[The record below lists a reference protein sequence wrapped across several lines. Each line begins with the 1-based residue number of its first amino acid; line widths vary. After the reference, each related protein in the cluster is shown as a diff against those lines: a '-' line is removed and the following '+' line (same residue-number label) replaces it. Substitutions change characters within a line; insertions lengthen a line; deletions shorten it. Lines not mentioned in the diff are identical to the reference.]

1 MVKLNN
7 LFDFNKKSAMVAMAI
22 VGICWGFASLFIKLT
37 PWSSFQIVAVRSS
50 MAAICLSLYILLV
63 EKKKLVFNKTVLFV
77 GFFVCFKYIFYV
89 SANKLTT
96 AANVVALHQ
105 TNIIYILIA
114 TCIMNK
120 TKPRGKD
127 ILIIIATMVG
137 ISLFFFGKFTFS
149 GMIGNLLAAGA
160 GLCTAVLFFMSSK
173 FSSFEENLTSIISG
187 NILAAIISFIMSA
200 GSSFEIT
207 PVAIGSILFLGLIQQ
222 SFAFITYTKAVRIIS
237 PFACAILVSIEPV
250 LSPIVCFLFLGEAPG
265 KFAVLGT
272 IVVIGSILIW
282 SLSDVKNTKKDNL

>member
-1 MVKLNN
+1 M
-7 LFDFNKKSAMVAMAI
+7 
-22 VGICWGFASLFIKLT
+22 
-37 PWSSFQIVAVRSS
+37 
-50 MAAICLSLYILLV
+50 
-63 EKKKLVFNKTVLFV
+63 
-77 GFFVCFKYIFYV
+77 
-89 SANKLTT
+89 
-96 AANVVALHQ
+96 
-105 TNIIYILIA
+105 
-114 TCIMNK
+114 
-120 TKPRGKD
+120 
-127 ILIIIATMVG
+127 
-137 ISLFFFGKFTFS
+137 
-149 GMIGNLLAAGA
+149 
-160 GLCTAVLFFMSSK
+160 
-173 FSSFEENLTSIISG
+173 
-187 NILAAIISFIMSA
+187 AAIISFIMSA